1 MGGKWL
7 EILTKGNVQAGVH
20 RVVST
25 SHKSRT
31 SAPFF
36 LRPRNYI
43 AVEMQQQL
51 GAKSGN
57 VFDINDGTQSAVDS
71 LYKFLWQQYF

>member
-1 MGGKWL
+1 
-7 EILTKGNVQAGVH
+7 
-20 RVVST
+20 
-25 SHKSRT
+25 
-31 SAPFF
+31 
-36 LRPRNYI
+36 
-43 AVEMQQQL
+43 MQQQL